1 MTIPTNPLTL
11 QDAKAYLALVRDTFK
26 DDPELLAVYEPT
38 ALYMVQI
45 FEETPSLE
53 ELGLHRMMEETEE

>member
-1 MTIPTNPLTL
+1 MINDEPLTL
-11 QDAKAYLALVRDTFK
+11 EEAKATLALVRDTFK
-26 DDPELLAVYEPT
+26 DDPELLAVYEPS